1 MQNKTPQIDIG
12 YFNHPK
18 TSKLLNVIDYA
29 VNSFCSNLGF
39 YKSFFSKFLPYTE
52 SQFPKYM
59 NPKESSHNLKIT
71 DFELIMENLDIQN
84 KKMILDSLCH
94 QFGFVCV
101 DSAEMM
107 EKGIYQ
113 NMETLLLTISATN
126 GDLANCFLNAVQ
138 DGNINDLEKD
148 SLQKIAYDLRAF
160 LVLFE
165 SRIKET
171 N

>member
-1 MQNKTPQIDIG
+1 MANKTPLSGQLYTKSYSD
-12 YFNHPK
+12 
-18 TSKLLNVIDYA
+18 SKLLNIINHS
-29 VNSFCSNLGF
+29 VNSFCNAMGF
-39 YKSFFSKFLPYTE
+39 QKGYFSKFLPYSE
-52 SQFPKYM
+52 SQSLKFL
-59 NPKESSHNLKIT
+59 NPNNTDKNLKIT
-71 DFELIMENLDIQN
+71 DLELILSHLDSFH